1 MVFPQWKFPETCQDP
16 LCLVGAGFR
25 GPEMTFGYIL
35 MSVWRGDA
43 RGHVDSL
50 EGAG

>member
-1 MVFPQWKFPETCQDP
+1 MCQDP
-16 LCLVGAGFR
+16 LCLVGVRFR